1 MSPPSSIS
9 DSLANAD
16 WDSLAYALTTLNHGI
31 EGDDAASKKLRA
43 QLGMVRMLMSDEIRG
58 WNGSGTIDLSF
69 FIASVKT
76 VHMMEREYNARKVK
90 NREFLTFLK
99 LLLYKF
105 GKQRIKATKPL
116 AIRAEFRKMKG
127 VVENGHAPL

>member
-1 MSPPSSIS
+1 MSPPNSIS
-9 DSLANAD
+9 DSMANAE
-16 WDSLAYALTTLNHGI
+16 WDSLAYALTTLDHGI
-31 EGDDAASKKLRA
+31 EGDDAASKRLRA
-43 QLGMVRMLMSDEIRG
+43 QLGMVRVLLSEEIRG

-76 VHMMEREYNARKVK
+76 VHRVEKEYNARKVK

-105 GKQRIKATKPL
+105 GKQKIKAKKPL
-116 AIRAEFRKMKG
+116 AIQAEFGRMKG
-127 VVENGHAPL
+127 VVESRHAAL